1 MILVDLGFSLGRKYC
16 FFSPALHCW
25 QHFNE
30 LLKTSKSIILLPW
43 GKQFSFFV
51 CFSLKLMVIILLGFN
66 CNQIFGILKWNVKIF
81 GYNLVDKIIC
91 YELLVVKANWEQF
104 QSKESLDEALVL
116 KLPSKQCDLD
126 WGILSNTIFQQT
138 ANVCPSHSSK
148 VTQKG

>member
-1 MILVDLGFSLGRKYC
+1 
-16 FFSPALHCW
+16 
-25 QHFNE
+25 
-30 LLKTSKSIILLPW
+30 
-43 GKQFSFFV
+43 
-51 CFSLKLMVIILLGFN
+51 MVIILLGFN

-81 GYNLVDKIIC
+81 GYNLVEKIIC

-116 KLPSKQCDLD
+116 KLSSKQCDLD

-148 VTQKG
+148 VTQQG